1 MVLINFKKIVS
12 LIFSALLL
20 SSCTNLKDDFSEE
33 KFISLDSTN
42 SLENE
47 QKINRIVTLTSLS
60 TDIIDKIDYKKLV
73 AIPGSSLFKE
83 KKEFAN
89 LPRISMGRTP
99 PNLEK
104 IVSLKPD
111 LVIGTK
117 GFHDKIIS
125 KLNDINIKTLSYE
138 VRGWNDL
145 NELIFLISNKLNLN
159 TKDVVNN
166 FNNEFLSNCI
176 ISKHNHDSNLIILAS
191 VKPLLSPN
199 SNSWAGQMLERF
211 NLNNLTK
218 DIDSKSEFKG
228 YVNLSSE
235 WILNQDPDNLIL
247 VETRKDQFSDFGEY
261 GPFSNLKSI
270 KTNNVYR
277 FNYYGL
283 INPGSLSSI
292 DNACKQLKQLF

>member
-176 ISKHNHDSNLIILAS
+176 ISKNNHDSNLIILAS

-247 VETRKDQFSDFGEY
+247 VETRKDQFSDFGED